1 MVRIALFA
9 VAFLVVSSAQAQVY
23 KCVDSSGKTIYS
35 QDPCPANTKSGT
47 ISRSGPSAP
56 AAPSPDS
63 TADKAAAGD
72 AAKTAAP
79 KTAAPK
85 TAAEQEQA
93 FRKRQQ
99 DQAKAAKESG
109 QKDAEAQRKAEAC
122 RNARDR
128 LAQYEIGGRLS
139 RINAQGERYYLEDT
153 QVEQE
158 KVQARA
164 DIARAC
170 N

>member
-99 DQAKAAKESG
+99 DQAKAAKDSG

-139 RINAQGERYYLEDT
+139 RINAQGERYYLEDA